1 MIKPMAFLAL
11 YKLISRGYIQATI
24 AKKAKKKKRISRM
37 LLLPNYE
44 VAILADNAVK
54 IQ

>member
-24 AKKAKKKKRISRM
+24 AKKAKKKRISRM